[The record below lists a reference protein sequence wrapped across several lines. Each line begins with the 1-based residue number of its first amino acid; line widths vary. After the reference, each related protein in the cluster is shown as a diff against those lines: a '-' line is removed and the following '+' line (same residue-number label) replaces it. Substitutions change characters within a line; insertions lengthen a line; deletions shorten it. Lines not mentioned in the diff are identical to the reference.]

1 MNPPD
6 WLAPENDYLLGLSG
20 GRDSVFLAHWLH
32 QSGFKNLTLCHLN
45 HQLRGHD
52 AERDEA
58 FCKDLAE
65 TLGLPFLTDSVDVN
79 ALAKDHKHSLET
91 GARQARHNFFARC
104 ATQTNCFRI
113 LLAHHAEDQA
123 ETILFRLIRGS
134 AGIRGIAPQKEIQ
147 INEISLHILRP
158 ILTLR
163 RNQIDVFLSKHQ
175 IPYREDRSNEEAF
188 AVRNRI
194 RHEALPLLSDIFS
207 RDPIP
212 QLLRAEEHYREMRE
226 FMQSQ
231 LDQLKPLDPQGR
243 LHLPTL
249 RELPRAIQRQ
259 ILHDYLSNHDIHD
272 LSWDLISRALTLLET
287 ESPPALALPGGLR
300 LRRRQSRI
308 FISP

>member
-6 WLAPENDYLLGLSG
+6 WLDLDNDYLLGLSG

-45 HQLRGHD
+45 HQLRGSD
-52 AERDEA
+52 ADRDEA

-65 TLGLPFLTDSVDVN
+65 TLSLPFLTDAMDVDT
-79 ALAKDHKHSLET
+79 LAKKQKLSLET
-91 GARQARHNFFARC
+91 AARQARHDFFAHC
-104 ATQTNCFRI
+104 AEQTNCPRI

-134 AGIRGIAPQKEIQ
+134 AGIRGMAPQKEIQ
-147 INEISLHILRP
+147 VNETSLHLLRP
-158 ILTLR
+158 ILNLR
-163 RNQIDVFLSKHQ
+163 RNQIDSFLDEKQ
-175 IPYREDRSNEEAF
+175 IPYREDASNEEAF

-207 RDPIP
+207 RDPTP
-212 QLLRAEEHYREMRE
+212 QLLRAEEHDREMRE
-226 FMQSQ
+226 LMQSQ
-231 LDQLKPLDPQGR
+231 LDQLNPLDPQGR

-259 ILHDYLSNHDIHD
+259 ILHDYLRDHNIHD